1 MRAQHLDRHR
11 QEIGAAAGRTPHI
24 QKRQRAAP
32 CDTRKQCRQQR
43 IAAVAGLVCKDNIL
57 KKGTPQH
64 TDDGFSQKGAPHK
77 AEAKQN
83 QRHIQHQRC
92 DADGEPPQIVAQ
104 QGQTRQPAGCKVR
117 ALGKIA
123 DAQGIQKP
131 CDQIIQLIRYKGLR
145 FFFYH
150 RTLPLSENEEPPLWE
165 NAPRFVF
172 TQSVSIFEVHG
183 RCRHFPRCL

>member
-11 QEIGAAAGRTPHI
+11 QKIGAAAGRSPHI

-64 TDDGFSQKGAPHK
+64 TDDRFSQKGASHK
-77 AEAKQN
+77 AETKQN
-83 QRHIQHQRC
+83 QGHIQHQRC

-104 QGQTRQPAGCKVR
+104 QGQTRQPAGCKVG

-145 FFFYH
+145 FFFHH
-150 RTLPLSENEEPPLWE
+150 RTLPLFWKTRSFSCGKALLVLHLSNQ
-165 NAPRFVF
+165 F
-172 TQSVSIFEVHG
+172 
-183 RCRHFPRCL
+183 